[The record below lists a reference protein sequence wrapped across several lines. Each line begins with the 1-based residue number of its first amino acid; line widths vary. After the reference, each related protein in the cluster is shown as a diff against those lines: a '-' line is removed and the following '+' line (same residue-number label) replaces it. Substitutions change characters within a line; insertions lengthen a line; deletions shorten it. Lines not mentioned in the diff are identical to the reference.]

1 MAKELVTRSMHN
13 GRFTRRS
20 TLKLGTIAAVSA
32 LAAPA
37 LLIPGRAKAADRI
50 ALISWGGGYRK
61 AWEEAYVNPFM
72 KETGIEVVIADTPD
86 LAKVKAQVTSKNV
99 EWDVFDCPGSMA
111 LSGAAEGFWETLDK
125 GIIDTSDVYAPFGAD
140 YLPYYMFAGGIGWD
154 PKRHAA
160 GKAPANFAQFFDA
173 AKFPGRRGLRTRISE
188 TLDIAL
194 LGDGAA
200 VDKLYPLDVERGFK
214 ALDKI
219 KPHVKKW
226 IAETPQTI
234 SLVQNNEIDFSYT
247 YSGRVKAA
255 QKDNVSIEFSW
266 AQTINALNYLTVLK
280 GTKRKDAAM
289 KLVAFTLRPDRAA
302 AFTELLGYTPTV
314 NKALPLITAET
325 RKWMPD
331 MKNPNNVIMDD
342 LWWQKNY
349 TALQKRYSEWQLI

>member
-1 MAKELVTRSMHN
+1 MADSYLHRSAD
-13 GRFTRRS
+13 GAAVSRR
-20 TLKLGTIAAVSA
+20 TAIKLGTSAAAIA

-37 LLIPGRAKAADRI
+37 VIIPGRARAADKL

-61 AWEEAYVNPFM
+61 AWEEAFVNPFV

-111 LSGAAEGFWETLDK
+111 LAGAAEGFWEPLDK
-125 GIIDTSDVYAPFGAD
+125 KIIDTSDVYTAFGAD
-140 YLPYYMFAGGIGWD
+140 YLPYYMFAGGVGWD
-154 PKRHAA
+154 PKRHAP
-160 GKAPANFAQFFDA
+160 GKAPADFVQLFDA

-194 LGDGAA
+194 LGDGVAP
-200 VDKLYPLDVERGFK
+200 DKLYPLDVERGFK

-255 QKDNVSIEFSW
+255 QKDGVSIEFSW

-280 GTKRKDAAM
+280 GSKRKDAAM
-289 KLVAFTLRPDRAA
+289 RLIAFTLRPDRAA
-302 AFTELLGYTPTV
+302 AFAELLGYTPTV
-314 NKALPLITAET
+314 NKALPLITPET
-325 RKWMPD
+325 RRWMPD
-331 MKNPNNVIMDD
+331 MKNPKNVVMDD

-349 TALQKRYSEWQLI
+349 TALQKRYSEWQLT